1 MYRNHFGLEELPF
14 SVTPDPRFIYNSANY
29 EEVLGKLRYGI
40 EGRKGFIVVTGEA
53 GTGKT
58 TLLRRLMRSFSNRIA
73 YAYIFNPRLKFTSL
87 LRAILNDLGTPART
101 TDKESMLEQLND
113 YVLRQHTQGRIVT
126 WIFDEAQGLSDEVL
140 EELRLLGNLETDSEK
155 LIQII
160 LVGQP
165 ELESRLDRPKMRQ
178 FKQRVAH
185 RHVLYPLAAHEVG
198 PYLAA
203 RLNQAG
209 YKGGEL
215 FNLTTVKLIAAYSR
229 GIPRVINSL
238 CDNALE
244 RAYQAGC
251 TTITPEV
258 IDDAAAEL
266 RLDGRLPS
274 EIKPPVETV
283 DAPSELANCRAP
295 AIVDTGDRPDN
306 LIAAGEYDTPPPI
319 GSVARPVRAEFALDK
334 KQLKFATGALTAIV
348 VLAWGWAVSSPPRTE
363 VTVSHTNKSTMEVRN
378 LLPKLTVTRAS
389 VGTSSDRPGTSG
401 LSPEILPRSS
411 IGVLPESDP
420 QTAERPRKTPPT
432 PVATRKIIKPPAH
445 KEFRV
450 SVATLLRNKPTANA
464 DIIDTL
470 RPGLRVEVA
479 SHGGEFLRVRSL
491 GEDRVHGY
499 VHVDDAFFEPLR

>member
-1 MYRNHFGLEELPF
+1 MYCNHFGFEELPF
-14 SVTPDPRFIYNSANY
+14 SVTPDPRFIYNGANY
-29 EEVLGKLRYGI
+29 EDVLGKLRYGI
-40 EGRKGFIVVTGEA
+40 EAKKGFIVVSGEA

-87 LRAILNDLGTPART
+87 LRAILKDLGLSAMA
-101 TDKESMLEQLND
+101 TDKESMLEQLNE
-113 YVLRQHTQGRIVT
+113 YVLRQHEQGRIVT

-165 ELESRLDRPKMRQ
+165 ELDSRLDQPKMRQ

-185 RHVLYPLAAHEVG
+185 RHVLYPLAPHEVS

-203 RLNQAG
+203 RLDQAG
-209 YKGGEL
+209 YKGEEL
-215 FNLTTVKLIAAYSR
+215 FNLTTVNLIAGYSR

-244 RAYQAGC
+244 RAYQVGC

-266 RLDGRLPS
+266 RLDGTLPS
-274 EIKPPVETV
+274 EIKSPVETV

-295 AIVDTGDRPDN
+295 AIVDTGGRADE
-306 LIAAGEYDTPPPI
+306 LISAGEYDTPPPI
-319 GSVARPVRAEFALDK
+319 GSVARPVRAAVDK
-334 KQLKFATGALTAIV
+334 KQLRFATGALTAIV
-348 VLAWGWAVSSPPRTE
+348 VLAWGWAVSWPPRTE
-363 VTVSHTNKSTMEVRN
+363 VTVSQTNKSTMEVRN
-378 LLPKLTVTRAS
+378 VMPKLTVTHAS
-389 VGTSSDRPGTSG
+389 VGTSSDRPDTSG
-401 LSPEILPRSS
+401 LSPQVMPRAS
-411 IGVLPESDP
+411 IGAPPESDP
-420 QTAERPRKTPPT
+420 QTAERPDNTQQP
-432 PVATRKIIKPPAH
+432 PVATRKIIKPPTL
-445 KEFRV
+445 KEFLV
-450 SVATLLRNKPTANA
+450 SEGTFLRNKPTANA

-470 RPGLRVEVA
+470 RPGIRVEVIGR
-479 SHGGEFLRVRSL
+479 GGEFLHVRTL
-491 GEDRVHGY
+491 GDDTVRGY

>member
-1 MYRNHFGLEELPF
+1 MYRNHFGFEELPF
-14 SVTPDPRFIYNSANY
+14 SITPDPRFIYNSANY
-29 EEVLGKLRYGI
+29 EDVLGKLRYGI
-40 EGRKGFIVVTGEA
+40 EAKKGFIVVSGEA

-58 TLLRRLMRSFSNRIA
+58 TLLRRLMRGFSDRIA

-87 LRAILNDLGTPART
+87 LRAILKDLGIPARA
-101 TDKESMLEQLND
+101 TDKESMLEQLNE
-113 YVLRQHTQGRIVT
+113 YVLRQHKQGRIVT

-165 ELESRLDRPKMRQ
+165 ELESRLDRPKLRQ
-178 FKQRVAH
+178 FKQRVAY
-185 RHVLYPLAAHEVG
+185 RLVLYPLAPHEVS

-203 RLNQAG
+203 RLDQAG

-215 FNLTTVKLIAAYSR
+215 FNLTTVNLIAAYSR

-238 CDNALE
+238 CDNALG
-244 RAYQAGC
+244 RACQAGS

-266 RLDGRLPS
+266 RLDERLRS
-274 EIKPPVETV
+274 EPKQSVETV

-295 AIVDTGDRPDN
+295 AIVDTGGQADE
-306 LIAAGEYDTPPPI
+306 LISAVGYKTPPALESI
-319 GSVARPVRAEFALDK
+319 ARPVRADFAVDK
-334 KQLKFATGALTAIV
+334 QQLGFAIGALIAIV
-348 VLAWGWAVSSPPRTE
+348 ALAWGLAVSWPLRPE
-363 VTVSHTNKSTMEVRN
+363 VTVSHTNDSAIVVRDVMPG
-378 LLPKLTVTRAS
+378 LAVTPAPLKTSLDRSRPSWIS
-389 VGTSSDRPGTSG
+389 VKIMPQAPVGVMRDSAPQTPERPGNAQH
-401 LSPEILPRSS
+401 P
-411 IGVLPESDP
+411 
-420 QTAERPRKTPPT
+420 
-432 PVATRKIIKPPAH
+432 PVANRKIIQPPAL

-450 SVATLLRNKPTANA
+450 SEATFLRNKPTANA

-470 RPGLRVEVA
+470 RPGIRVEVIGR
-479 SHGGEFLRVRSL
+479 GGEFLRVRSL
-491 GEDRVHGY
+491 GDDRVRGY